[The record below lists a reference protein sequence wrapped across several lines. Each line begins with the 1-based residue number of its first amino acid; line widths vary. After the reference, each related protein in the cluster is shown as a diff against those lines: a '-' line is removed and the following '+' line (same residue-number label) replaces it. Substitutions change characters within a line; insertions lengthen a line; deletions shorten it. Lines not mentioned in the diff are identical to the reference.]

1 MHALPSWGTAGVNRE
16 SEENISEKRET
27 RQDEIFFGGRRDF
40 GRSFANAIAHGRK
53 ATCDR
58 RTIRPC
64 ERAGVRPIPSCAPVF
79 NPLASPSS
87 LLPPREDAP
96 NMIGIVHRPPCT
108 WTKEHSQSPTACSSW
123 TTPRCSRT
131 TTTTLRL
138 HGGRAARR
146 AAPAELFHPTSRSPL
161 VCDATCDVDPEKQD
175 PQVRNLKL
183 ECIICPVA
191 VYPPVHVH
199 AHVRGRAA
207 SRTPNA
213 PDVRMCGQ
221 SICELAT

>member
-1 MHALPSWGTAGVNRE
+1 
-16 SEENISEKRET
+16 
-27 RQDEIFFGGRRDF
+27 
-40 GRSFANAIAHGRK
+40 
-53 ATCDR
+53 
-58 RTIRPC
+58 
-64 ERAGVRPIPSCAPVF
+64 
-79 NPLASPSS
+79 
-87 LLPPREDAP
+87 
-96 NMIGIVHRPPCT
+96 MIGIVHRPPCT

-213 PDVRMCGQ
+213 PGVRTIDLRACDVTTQNDTATVRRRRPRQLEADLELVLSYGHPVAVQYHCIALQ
-221 SICELAT
+221 SVHPVPLFSTPIVKTLRS